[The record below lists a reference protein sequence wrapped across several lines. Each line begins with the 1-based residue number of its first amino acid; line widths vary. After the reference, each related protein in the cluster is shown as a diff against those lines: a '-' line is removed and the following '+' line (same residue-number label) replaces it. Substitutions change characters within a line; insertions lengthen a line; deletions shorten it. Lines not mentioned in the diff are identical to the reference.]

1 MNAPAPRTIKG
12 TNRPVRLLLG
22 LATLWPLL
30 YFIVFVYYALRAV
43 FFSPM
48 GTSDLP
54 TTFFVLHLV
63 TMVVTL
69 GLLVTYILDTFRN
82 DRVAKDMKALW
93 AVVLFMG
100 SIFAMPIYWYLY
112 VWRDSPPAVAGQPP
126 TAAPNSR

>member
-1 MNAPAPRTIKG
+1 MSRKVTGTEAPF
-12 TNRPVRLLLG
+12 LLLV
-22 LATLWPLL
+22 AALL
-30 YFIVFVYYALRAV
+30 PDSVCCHPVSQRSAVLRRE
-43 FFSPM
+43 
-48 GTSDLP
+48 
-54 TTFFVLHLV
+54 
-63 TMVVTL
+63 VVTL